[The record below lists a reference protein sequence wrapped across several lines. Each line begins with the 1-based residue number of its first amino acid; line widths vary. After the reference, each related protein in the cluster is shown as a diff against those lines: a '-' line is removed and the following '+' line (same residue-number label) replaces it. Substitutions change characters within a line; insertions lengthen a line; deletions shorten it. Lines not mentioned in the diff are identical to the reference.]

1 MKIVIAA
8 WHVRDFNVGIGRYTR
23 NLLEG
28 IGRIDHENQ
37 YEILTPDAYLP
48 LVSPPNFRYRRVR
61 FSNFKKRYWEQI
73 APLLVGPYDLLHF
86 PFDSCVAVKRGKFV
100 TTIHDVK
107 PLLLSDGKRQW
118 PWKGMFKKLMIPNPL
133 EKIDHVV
140 TISQCSKRDIMEK
153 LGVPEDRISVIYQGV
168 ESNRFSPSPLVS
180 SGRGEAP
187 PYILCVAGSDPTKNV
202 QSLLH
207 AYSKL
212 PSRILKDYQLVLAGD
227 LQRDRLLCE
236 LITQLGLENNVVMT
250 GIVSDERLVRLY
262 QDAAVFVFPSL
273 YEGFGLPL
281 LEAMA
286 CGCPVISSNLSS
298 IPEVVGDAG
307 ILLDPLDITAMSHA
321 IERVLTDSKLAEQL
335 RVAGLRQAKQFDWN
349 RTARETVQLYQ
360 KVVGASTPC

>member
-28 IGRIDHENQ
+28 IGRVDHENQ
-37 YEILTPDAYLP
+37 YVILTPDAYRP

-61 FSNFKKRYWEQI
+61 LSNFKKRYWEQV

-86 PFDSCVAVKRGKFV
+86 PFDSCVAIKRGKLV

-107 PLLLSDGKRQW
+107 PLLLSDGKRPW
-118 PWKGMFKKLMIPNPL
+118 PWKGMFKRMMIPNPL

-153 LGVPEDRISVIYQGV
+153 LGVPDNRISVIYQGV
-168 ESNRFSPSPLVS
+168 EFDRFCPNPSGNSERPD
-180 SGRGEAP
+180 AP
-187 PYILCVAGSDPTKNV
+187 SYILCVAGSDPTKNIK
-202 QSLLH
+202 SLIH
-207 AYSKL
+207 AYSKFPNRL
-212 PSRILKDYQLVLAGD
+212 LNNYQLVLAGD
-227 LQRDRLLCE
+227 LQRDRMLCE
-236 LITQLGLENNVVMT
+236 TIKQLGLENNVVMT

-262 QDAAVFVFPSL
+262 QEAAVFVFPSL

-286 CGCPVISSNLSS
+286 CGCPVVSSNRSS

-307 ILLDPLDITAMSHA
+307 ILIDPLDLTAMSQA
-321 IERVLTDSKLAEQL
+321 IERVLTDSTLAERL
-335 RVAGLRQAKQFDWN
+335 RGAGLRQAKRFDWN
-349 RTARETVQLYQ
+349 QTARETVQLYQ
-360 KVVGASTPC
+360 KVVGADPTS

>member
-8 WHVRDFNVGIGRYTR
+8 WHVRDFNVGLGRYTR
-23 NLLEG
+23 NLIEG

-37 YEILTPDAYLP
+37 YDILTPDAYLP
-48 LVSPPNFRYRRVR
+48 VSSPPNFRYRRIR
-61 FSNFKKRYWEQI
+61 FANFKKRYWEQI
-73 APLLVGPYDLLHF
+73 APLLVGHYDLLHF
-86 PFDSCVAVKRGKFV
+86 PFDSCVAIKRGKFV

-107 PLLLSDGKRQW
+107 PLLLEVGKRKW
-118 PWKGMFKKLMIPNPL
+118 PWKGMFKRIMIPNPL

-153 LGVPEDRISVIYQGV
+153 LGVPDDRISVIYQGV
-168 ESNRFSPSPLVS
+168 EFDRFCPNPSASTGGTDTPQ
-180 SGRGEAP
+180 
-187 PYILCVAGSDPTKNV
+187 YILCVAGSDPTKNI
-202 QSLLH
+202 QSLIY

-212 PSRILKDYQLVLAGD
+212 PNRILEEYQLMLAGD
-227 LQRDRLLCE
+227 LQRDRMLGE
-236 LITQLGLENNVVMT
+236 TITQLGLEKKVVLT

-262 QDAAVFVFPSL
+262 QEAAVFVFPSL

-286 CGCPVISSNLSS
+286 CGCPVISSNRSS

-307 ILLDPLDITAMSHA
+307 ILLDPLDIMAMRNA
-321 IERVLTDSKLAEQL
+321 IERVVTDSKLAEQL
-335 RVAGLRQAKQFDWN
+335 RVAGMRQAKQFDWN

-360 KVVGASTPC
+360 KVVGAGTTS

>member
-23 NLLEG
+23 NLIEG
-28 IGRIDHENQ
+28 IGRIDQKNQ
-37 YEILTPDAYLP
+37 YDILTPDAYLP
-48 LVSPPNFRYRRVR
+48 LVSPPNFRYRQIR

-86 PFDSCVAVKRGKFV
+86 PFDSCVAMKRGKFV

-118 PWKGMFKKLMIPNPL
+118 PWKGMFKRYLIPNPL

-168 ESNRFSPSPLVS
+168 EFDRFSPKPLVS
-180 SGRGEAP
+180 SGRAENP
-187 PYILCVAGSDPTKNV
+187 PYILCVSGSDPTKNI
-202 QSLLH
+202 QSLIH

-212 PSRILKDYQLVLAGD
+212 PNRILKEFQLVLAGD
-227 LQRDRLLCE
+227 LERDRRLGE
-236 LITQLGLENNVVMT
+236 TITQLGLENNVVMT

-262 QDAAVFVFPSL
+262 QDATVFVFPSL

-286 CGCPVISSNLSS
+286 CGCPVISSNRSS

-307 ILLDPLDITAMSHA
+307 ILLDPLDIAAMSHA
-321 IERVLTDSKLAEQL
+321 IDRVVTDSNFAEQL
-335 RVAGLRQAKQFDWN
+335 RVAGIRQAKQFSWD

-360 KVVGASTPC
+360 QVVGAGTDS